1 MRVIIVGAGEVGYQV
16 AKFLTYEGVDVVIID
31 RDGNRLRKISEELD
45 IATIEAEGSD
55 PSAFKEAG
63 ADKADL
69 LLAVTNSDETNMI
82 ACLLGKAMFNI
93 KRKIARIRNPDYY
106 FNKELLGK
114 ANLDIDP
121 AINPELEAA
130 EAVSKLIENPFASE
144 IVEFEQGKIK
154 VIGFKIPQDSFIKGK
169 KLKSL
174 RAFLNRD
181 FIIGAIERDE
191 NVLIPTGEDFIHEGD
206 IVYMPIPK
214 EQVQEVAQ
222 SLGVL
227 GKPAKKIMI
236 LGGGRLGYYIASKME
251 TRADIKIIEK
261 DAERCKFL
269 SKHLGKSL
277 ILHGD
282 GADKQLLIEENISN
296 MDIYIA
302 CSNNDEL
309 NIMASLLAKKL
320 GVKKVISIINRT
332 DYISLAHN
340 LGIQSV
346 LSPRLITASII
357 LRYLRRGE
365 VLSLTA
371 IAENKAEI
379 IEIVVTDRSSIVGR
393 TLKEGIFPR
402 NSILGAIIRDDKI
415 IIPSGN
421 DIIRKRDKLIIFAL
435 KDSIREIEKLLT

>member
-1 MRVIIVGAGEVGYQV
+1 MRVIIVGAGEVGYQI

-31 RDGNRLRKISEELD
+31 RDGSKLRKISEELD

-82 ACLLGKAMFNI
+82 ACLIGKAMFNI

-154 VIGFKIPQDSFIKGK
+154 VIGFKIPQDSFIKRK

-206 IVYMPIPK
+206 IVYMPVPK
-214 EQVQEVAQ
+214 EQVQEIAQ
-222 SLGVL
+222 SLEVL

-251 TRADIKIIEK
+251 TRADIKIIER
-261 DAERCKFL
+261 DSERCKFL
-269 SKHLGKSL
+269 SKHLGRSL

-296 MDIYIA
+296 MDMYIA

-346 LSPRLITASII
+346 LSPRLITSSII

-379 IEIVVTDRSSIVGR
+379 IEIVVTERSSIVGR

-421 DIIRKRDKLIIFAL
+421 DVIRKGDKLIIFAL
-435 KDSIREIEKLLT
+435 KNSIREIEKLLT

>member
-1 MRVIIVGAGEVGYQV
+1 MRVIIVGAGEVGYQI

-31 RDGNRLRKISEELD
+31 RDGSKLRRISEELD

-93 KRKIARIRNPDYY
+93 KRKIARIRNPDYF

-130 EAVSKLIENPFASE
+130 EAVSKLLENPFASE
-144 IVEFEQGKIK
+144 VIEFELGKIM
-154 VIGFKIPQDSFIKGK
+154 VIGFKIPKESPVNGK
-169 KLKSL
+169 KLKSIRTL
-174 RAFLNRD
+174 LDNDFL
-181 FIIGAIERDE
+181 IGAIERDE
-191 NVLIPTGEDFIHEGD
+191 SVTIPSGDDVLYEGD
-206 IVYMPIPK
+206 IVYMPVPK
-214 EQVQEVAQ
+214 EQIQSVAQ
-222 SLGVL
+222 SIGLQSTVI
-227 GKPAKKIMI
+227 KKIMI
-236 LGGGRLGYYIASKME
+236 LGGGRIGYYIASKME
-251 TRADIKIIEK
+251 NKADIKIIEK
-261 DAERCKFL
+261 NPERCKFL

-277 ILHGD
+277 ILYGD
-282 GADKQLLIEENISN
+282 GADKQLLIEENIGG
-296 MDIYIA
+296 MDVYIA
-302 CSNNDEL
+302 SSNNDEL

-320 GVKKVISIINRT
+320 GAKKVIALVNRT
-332 DYISLAHN
+332 DYIPLAHN

-346 LSPRLITASII
+346 LCPRLITASII

-379 IEIVVTDRSSIVGR
+379 IEVEVSKNSQIVGR
-393 TLKEGIFPR
+393 KLKEGIFPK
-402 NSILGAIIRDDKI
+402 NSLLGTIIRENRI
-415 IIPSGN
+415 IIPKGE
-421 DIIRKRDKLIIFAL
+421 DLIKEKDKLIIFAL
-435 KDSIREIEKLLT
+435 KESIKEVEKLLT

>member
-31 RDGNRLRKISEELD
+31 RDGNKLRKISEELD

-174 RAFLNRD
+174 RVFLNRD

-206 IVYMPIPK
+206 IVYVPIPK

-251 TRADIKIIEK
+251 NRADIKIIEK

-269 SKHLGKSL
+269 SKHLSKAL

-282 GADKQLLIEENISN
+282 GADKQLLNEENISN

-309 NIMASLLAKKL
+309 NIMASLLAKKF

-379 IEIVVTDRSSIVGR
+379 IEIVVTERSSIAGR

-415 IIPSGN
+415 IIPSG
-421 DIIRKRDKLIIFAL
+421 DDFIRKGDKLIIFTL

>member
-1 MRVIIVGAGEVGYQV
+1 MRVIIVGAGEVGYQI

-31 RDGNRLRKISEELD
+31 RDGSKLRRISEELD

-82 ACLLGKAMFNI
+82 ACLIGKAMFNI
-93 KRKIARIRNPDYY
+93 KRKIARIRNPDYF
-106 FNKELLGK
+106 FNKEILGE

-130 EAVSKLIENPFASE
+130 EAVARLVESPFASE
-144 IVEFEQGKIK
+144 IIEFEQGKIK
-154 VIGFKIPQDSFIKGK
+154 VIGFKIPQNSPVTGK
-169 KLKSL
+169 KLKAIKL
-174 RAFLNRD
+174 LLKKD
-181 FIIGAIERDE
+181 FIVGIIERDE
-191 NVLIPTGEDFIHEGD
+191 NVIVPSGDDVLNEGD
-206 IVYMPIPK
+206 IVYIPVRK
-214 EQVQEVAQ
+214 EEIFETAQ
-222 SLGVL
+222 NLGV
-227 GKPAKKIMI
+227 PVSPVKKIMI
-236 LGGGRLGYYIASKME
+236 LGGGRIGYYIASKLE
-251 TRADIKIIEK
+251 NKADIKIIEK

-282 GADKQLLIEENISN
+282 GADKQLLIEENINN
-296 MDIYIA
+296 MDLYIA

-320 GVKKVISIINRT
+320 GAKKVIALVNRT
-332 DYISLAHN
+332 DYVPLAHN

-346 LSPRLITASII
+346 LSPRLITASNI
-357 LRYLRRGE
+357 LRYVRRGE

-379 IEIVVTDRSSIVGR
+379 MEVLVNKNSSLIGV
-393 TLKEGIFPR
+393 TLKDKAFPK
-402 NSILGAIIRDDKI
+402 NSILGAIIRDDRI
-415 IIPSGN
+415 IIPTGE
-421 DIIRKRDKLIIFAL
+421 DYIKQGDKLIIFTL
-435 KDSIREIEKLLT
+435 KDSIKEIEKLLI

>member
-31 RDGNRLRKISEELD
+31 RDGNKLRKISEELD

-144 IVEFEQGKIK
+144 IIEFEQGKIK

-174 RAFLNRD
+174 RVFLNRD

-206 IVYMPIPK
+206 IVYVPIPK

-251 TRADIKIIEK
+251 NRADIKIIEK

-269 SKHLGKSL
+269 SKHLSKAL

-282 GADKQLLIEENISN
+282 GADKQLLNEENISN

-309 NIMASLLAKKL
+309 NIMASLLAKKF

-379 IEIVVTDRSSIVGR
+379 IEIVVTERSSIAGR

-421 DIIRKRDKLIIFAL
+421 DFIRKGDKLIIFTL

>member
-1 MRVIIVGAGEVGYQV
+1 MRVIIVGAGEVGYQI
-16 AKFLTYEGVDVVIID
+16 AKFLTYEGVEVVIID
-31 RDGNRLRKISEELD
+31 RDGNRLRRISEELD

-63 ADKADL
+63 ADNADL

-93 KRKIARIRNPDYY
+93 KRKIARIRNPDYF

-121 AINPELEAA
+121 AINPELESA
-130 EAVSKLIENPFASE
+130 EAVIRLIESPFASE
-144 IVEFEQGKIK
+144 IIEFEKGKIK
-154 VIGFKIPQDSFIKGK
+154 VIGFKILQDSPITGK
-169 KLKSL
+169 KLKSIKT
-174 RAFLNRD
+174 FLKKD
-181 FIIGAIERDE
+181 FIIGIIERDE
-191 NVLIPTGEDFIHEGD
+191 TVIVPSGEDILNVGD
-206 IVYMPIPK
+206 IVYIPVRK
-214 EQVQEVAQ
+214 EEVEEVAQ
-222 SLGVL
+222 SLGVPV
-227 GKPAKKIMI
+227 KPAKKIMI
-236 LGGGRLGYYIASKME
+236 LGGGRIGYYIASKME
-251 TRADIKIIEK
+251 NKADIKIIEK

-282 GADKQLLIEENISN
+282 GADKQLLIEEKISN

-320 GVKKVISIINRT
+320 GAKKVIALVNRT
-332 DYISLAHN
+332 DYVSLAYN

-357 LRYLRRGE
+357 LRYIRKGE
-365 VLSLTA
+365 ILSLTA

-379 IEIVVTDRSSIVGR
+379 MEALVSKDSPLIGR
-393 TLKEGIFPR
+393 PLKDGIFPK
-402 NSILGAIIRDDKI
+402 NSILGAIIRDDRI
-415 IIPSGN
+415 IIPKGE
-421 DIIRKRDKLIIFAL
+421 DFIKEKDKLIIFTL
-435 KDSIREIEKLLT
+435 KDSIKEVEKLLT

>member
-1 MRVIIVGAGEVGYQV
+1 
-16 AKFLTYEGVDVVIID
+16 
-31 RDGNRLRKISEELD
+31 GNRLRKISEELD

>member
-1 MRVIIVGAGEVGYQV
+1 MRIIIVGAGEVGYQI
-16 AKFLTYEGVDVVIID
+16 AKFLTYEGADVVIID
-31 RDGNRLRKISEELD
+31 RDGAKLRRISEELD

-93 KRKIARIRNPDYY
+93 KRKIARIRNPDYF

-114 ANLDIDP
+114 SNLDIDP

-130 EAVSKLIENPFASE
+130 EAVARLIENPFASE
-144 IVEFEQGKIK
+144 VIGFEQGKIL
-154 VIGFKIPQDSFIKGK
+154 VIGFKIPKDSPVNGK
-169 KLKSL
+169 KLKSVRSL
-174 RAFLNRD
+174 INQE
-181 FIIGAIERDE
+181 FIIGVIERDE
-191 NVLIPTGEDFIHEGD
+191 NVIVPSGDDIIQEGD
-206 IVYMPIPK
+206 IVYMPIPREK
-214 EQVQEVAQ
+214 IQEVAQ
-222 SLGVL
+222 SLGVMAT
-227 GKPAKKIMI
+227 PSKKIMI
-236 LGGGRLGYYIASKME
+236 LGGGRIGYYIANKME
-251 TRADIKIIEK
+251 NKADIKIIEK
-261 DAERCKFL
+261 DSERCKFL
-269 SKHLGKSL
+269 SKHLGKTL

-282 GADKQLLIEENISN
+282 GADKQILLEENIQN
-296 MDIYIA
+296 TDTYIA

-320 GVKKVISIINRT
+320 GAKKVISLVNRT
-332 DYISLAHN
+332 DYVPLAHN

-365 VLSLTA
+365 VISLTA

-379 IEIVVTDRSSIVGR
+379 MEIEVSNKSSLVGR
-393 TLKEGIFPR
+393 TLKEGIFPK
-402 NSILGAIIRDDKI
+402 NSILGAIIRDDRI
-415 IIPSGN
+415 IIPSG
-421 DIIRKRDKLIIFAL
+421 DDLIRERDKLIIFAL
-435 KDSIREIEKLLT
+435 KDSIKEVEKLLT

>member
-31 RDGNRLRKISEELD
+31 RDGNKLRKISEELD

-130 EAVSKLIENPFASE
+130 EAVLKLIENPFASE

-174 RAFLNRD
+174 RVFLNRD

-206 IVYMPIPK
+206 IVYVPIPK

-261 DAERCKFL
+261 DSERCKFL
-269 SKHLGKSL
+269 SKHLSKAL

-282 GADKQLLIEENISN
+282 GADKQLLNEENISN

-309 NIMASLLAKKL
+309 NIMASLLAKKF

-379 IEIVVTDRSSIVGR
+379 IEIVVTERSSIAGR

-421 DIIRKRDKLIIFAL
+421 DFIRKGDKLIIFTL

>member
-1 MRVIIVGAGEVGYQV
+1 M
-16 AKFLTYEGVDVVIID
+16 
-31 RDGNRLRKISEELD
+31 
-45 IATIEAEGSD
+45 
-55 PSAFKEAG
+55 
-63 ADKADL
+63 